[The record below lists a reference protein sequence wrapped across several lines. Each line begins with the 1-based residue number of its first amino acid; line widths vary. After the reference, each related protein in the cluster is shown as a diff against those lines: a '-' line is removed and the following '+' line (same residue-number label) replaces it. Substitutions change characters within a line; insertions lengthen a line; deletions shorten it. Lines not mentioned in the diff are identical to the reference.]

1 MKPQGPNAELL
12 RSRKKSWEVFFPQA
26 GLSWGGGRQGGWMT
40 SKPIECGGKSRKVL
54 DFSSLVGMHTEGEL
68 NDDRQGVPS

>member
-1 MKPQGPNAELL
+1 MG
-12 RSRKKSWEVFFPQA
+12 
-26 GLSWGGGRQGGWMT
+26 GDLSIWMT

-54 DFSSLVGMHTEGEL
+54 DVSSLVGMHTEGEL